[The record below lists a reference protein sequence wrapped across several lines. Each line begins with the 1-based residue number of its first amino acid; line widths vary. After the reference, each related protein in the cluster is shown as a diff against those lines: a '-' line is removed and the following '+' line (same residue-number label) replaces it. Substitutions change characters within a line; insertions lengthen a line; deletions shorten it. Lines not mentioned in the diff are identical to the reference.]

1 MAQNKPRPGSV
12 FTRLGSFVR
21 KERFYK
27 KSSTFLCKGLAIPE
41 NIRYNC
47 KAIEKEVQAIMA
59 KCSCCGKGV
68 TFGIKVSHSHR
79 RSNRTWNPNV
89 KRVKA
94 IVDGSPKY
102 IYACTRCL
110 RSGKVTRAV

>member
-1 MAQNKPRPGSV
+1 
-12 FTRLGSFVR
+12 
-21 KERFYK
+21 
-27 KSSTFLCKGLAIPE
+27 
-41 NIRYNC
+41 
-47 KAIEKEVQAIMA
+47 MA
-59 KCSCCGKGV
+59 KCACCGKGV

-94 IVDGSPKY
+94 VVDGSPKY

-110 RSGKVTRAV
+110 RSGKVTARSDQDAKNCRSQLVAGIFACFL

>member
-1 MAQNKPRPGSV
+1 
-12 FTRLGSFVR
+12 
-21 KERFYK
+21 
-27 KSSTFLCKGLAIPE
+27 
-41 NIRYNC
+41 
-47 KAIEKEVQAIMA
+47 MA

-89 KRVKA
+89 KRVE
-94 IVDGSPKY
+94 GSPKY